1 MNELNADVFKI
12 PKKVTLSDN
21 VTEFVA
27 KAICIGILKPNE
39 RLTEQGISE
48 RVGVSRAPIREA
60 MKIMCAQGLL
70 VKEPITGYRVASFD
84 KKAEKIVLLA
94 RQSIE
99 AILLQN
105 AVEEWRT
112 TDPKL
117 TVLAE
122 AISMMKIAA
131 NKNDHWGSLNADLAF
146 HKSIATAGKNDV
158 AATLWDTISRHV
170 LIFLSLNKYRSHDL
184 NVVVDR
190 HEKFRNLIFTKLN
203 SGFTIDEAYSAFE
216 DHFSPAWA
224 VERDTN
230 IAMVDTKVVGVMTES
245 GVWAV

>member
-1 MNELNADVFKI
+1 M
-12 PKKVTLSDN
+12 
-21 VTEFVA
+21 
-27 KAICIGILKPNE
+27 GI
-39 RLTEQGISE
+39 T
-48 RVGVSRAPIREA
+48 
-60 MKIMCAQGLL
+60 
-70 VKEPITGYRVASFD
+70 
-84 KKAEKIVLLA
+84 
-94 RQSIE
+94 
-99 AILLQN
+99 
-105 AVEEWRT
+105 
-112 TDPKL
+112 
-117 TVLAE
+117 
-122 AISMMKIAA
+122 
-131 NKNDHWGSLNADLAF
+131 NADLVF

-230 IAMVDTKVVGVMTES
+230 IEMVDTKVVGVMTES